1 MPRPTHPYIWTAQ
14 GWLYLAV
21 VIDLYSRKVKGWA
34 LGERID
40 SALVVAALTMAIK
53 AVGSSKGILFHSDR
67 GSQYASRAFRDVL
80 KEYGMTQSMSRKGS
94 CWDNAVAESFF
105 GSLKQEMIHHHNFK
119 TRQEA
124 KTAIFEYIEVFY
136 NRIRLHSTLQYQVPE
151 EVERVALFA

>member
-53 AVGSSKGILFHSDR
+53 AVGSSR
-67 GSQYASRAFRDVL
+67 GAYFIQIGAL
-80 KEYGMTQSMSRKGS
+80 
-94 CWDNAVAESFF
+94 
-105 GSLKQEMIHHHNFK
+105 
-119 TRQEA
+119 
-124 KTAIFEYIEVFY
+124 
-136 NRIRLHSTLQYQVPE
+136 STLQEPLRTLSKNTE
-151 EVERVALFA
+151 